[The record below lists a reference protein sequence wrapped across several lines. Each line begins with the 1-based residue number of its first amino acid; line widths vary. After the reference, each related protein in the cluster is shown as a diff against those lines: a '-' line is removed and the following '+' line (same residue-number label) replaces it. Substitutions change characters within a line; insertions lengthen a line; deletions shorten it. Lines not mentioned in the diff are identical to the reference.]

1 MSQTDKSSMEDTGLF
16 DTAKDRVQKNLS
28 VASNTTTKE
37 EVAKESEYEVIAR
50 DTATLLEQK
59 LEQTRLWTKKLLRG
73 ITLYVKTLEEV
84 EKEYTAVQGSEHQE
98 SDRLDQVEP
107 DVQDATSQ
115 MLNRSLPGRMQT
127 HLCMSFGNEN
137 SDIEKQG
144 KRQRTHD

>member
-50 DTATLLEQK
+50 DTATLLDQK

-84 EKEYTAVQGSEHQE
+84 E
-98 SDRLDQVEP
+98 
-107 DVQDATSQ
+107 
-115 MLNRSLPGRMQT
+115 
-127 HLCMSFGNEN
+127 
-137 SDIEKQG
+137 
-144 KRQRTHD
+144 